1 MTPFAATTS
10 YTLTELSAR
19 EQKADCPGIVNVV
32 VISRVEAAENLIVA
46 FTVSATDNKAR
57 CSLEGNVA
65 VMDMCHRSQNQCVA
79 AVDLQHCA
87 LVFNDNNLG
96 FHSKASYKLFLRD
109 LGDVAIERN
118 RRYRKS
124 VFRAIQRRQAAT
136 LVTAASCVSA
146 VSKNYFYS
154 LCTFFL

>member
-57 CSLEGNVA
+57 CSLEGDAA
-65 VMDMCHRSQNQCVA
+65 VMDMWHRSQNQRVA
-79 AVDLQHCA
+79 AVDWQCCV
-87 LVFNDNNLG
+87 LVFNDNDLG
-96 FHSKASYKLFLRD
+96 FHSNASYKLFLR
-109 LGDVAIERN
+109 LGRCGN
-118 RRYRKS
+118 
-124 VFRAIQRRQAAT
+124 
-136 LVTAASCVSA
+136 
-146 VSKNYFYS
+146 
-154 LCTFFL
+154 